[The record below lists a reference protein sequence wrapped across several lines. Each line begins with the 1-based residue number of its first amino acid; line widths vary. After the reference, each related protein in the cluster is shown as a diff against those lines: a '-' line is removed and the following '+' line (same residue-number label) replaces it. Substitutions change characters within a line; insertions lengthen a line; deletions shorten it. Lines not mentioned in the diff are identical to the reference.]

1 MSTMIVFG
9 AGAAFF
15 GGGVFQDGGIIFCKK
30 CQNGMGESVAFLS
43 QFERL
48 KVFRFFKS
56 RLERREKVIFH
67 LKLGEWMVVLGQVFS
82 KVA

>member
-1 MSTMIVFG
+1 MIVFG

-48 KVFRFFKS
+48 KVFRFFQKS
-56 RLERREKVIFH
+56 PRK
-67 LKLGEWMVVLGQVFS
+67 
-82 KVA
+82 A